1 MAPLGNQISTATKFD
16 PYHQQTIKFAVGP
29 MAEAPHTWLKTSLE
43 ISVLRL
49 LFQYL
54 KRVPLMGQSEAPHNL
69 LQKKRN
75 QLMGLILDYL

>member
-16 PYHQQTIKFAVGP
+16 PYHQQTIKFAVEP
-29 MAEAPHTWLKTSLE
+29 MAEVPHTWLKTSLE

-49 LFQYL
+49 LFQCL
-54 KRVPLMGQSEAPHNL
+54 KRVLLIGQSEAPHNL